1 MHYVEQ
7 VVQVDLDEVDH
18 RLVHLA
24 LPEAV
29 VRSQPRV
36 AFASRADQNLLHF
49 HQQWTHL
56 LVLAD
61 KEVNVLLLVLHDVM
75 VEVAEVLLLA
85 VHWLLED
92 IKDLAGGD
100 FVHLPLY
107 CVPA

>member
-29 VRSQPRV
+29 VGSQPWV

-49 HQQWTHL
+49 HQQWPHL
-56 LVLAD
+56 LILAD
-61 KEVNVLLLVLHDVM
+61 KEVNVLLLVLHDVV
-75 VEVAEVLLLA
+75 VEVAEVLLLPIN
-85 VHWLLED
+85 WLLEQV
-92 IKDLAGGD
+92 KDLA
-100 FVHLPLY
+100 
-107 CVPA
+107 